1 MVDVHSRP
9 GRISLV
15 LGDVDRSDVAIDD
28 MLLIL
33 ETPALSGRSRM
44 P

>member
-1 MVDVHSRP
+1 LWVRLTNVVDVHSRP

-15 LGDVDRSDVAIDD
+15 LGDVDRSEVAVGAI
-28 MLLIL
+28 LRIL
-33 ETPALSGRSRM
+33 ERP